1 LSKTL
6 TSDGAGFAY
15 AHSSW
20 LVSLKLHGHSGNT
33 NEGKKEIP
41 IVRDKM
47 PVQGRNPAPAQLL
60 NAQASC

>member
-6 TSDGAGFAY
+6 TSAGAGFAY
-15 AHSSW
+15 AHSFW
-20 LVSLKLHGHSGNT
+20 RVSPKLHGPSGNT

-47 PVQGRNPAPAQLL
+47 PVQVFPAPAQML
-60 NAQASC
+60 NAQTSC